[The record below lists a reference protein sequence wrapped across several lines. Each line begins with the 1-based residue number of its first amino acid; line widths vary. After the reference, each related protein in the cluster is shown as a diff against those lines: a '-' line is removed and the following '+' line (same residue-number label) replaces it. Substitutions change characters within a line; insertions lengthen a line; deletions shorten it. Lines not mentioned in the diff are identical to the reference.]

1 MTMARMT
8 QTAKLTIARLEV
20 MVCWATEAA
29 LREKRTD
36 ILIDVPPSWE
46 WPSLAGLPDVVR
58 LPPREDA

>member
-1 MTMARMT
+1 MARMT
-8 QTAKLTIARLEV
+8 KTSQVTMARLKM
-20 MVCWATEAA
+20 MVFWAKEAA
-29 LREKRTD
+29 LREERTD